1 MISLTKKNPINI
13 MIRILSIF
21 SIVKFIV
28 ITIIYSA
35 CYNSPYND
43 FETDKS
49 GLKYK
54 VIKGSESKQFST
66 TGDIVEIKLI
76 YKNSNDSVLFNSE
89 ELRKPFRMKIEKKSH
104 TGGSFEDALQL
115 LNTGSR
121 ALFIISADS
130 FFTKT
135 LGKKLPNEVK
145 KGSNLIFDISLVKKL
160 NETEIEE
167 ERKLMEESA
176 KLLEE
181 DLLNQFV
188 EDNKIIEKPRLSG
201 LYIIEKKEGTGRIV
215 QTGDVLMV
223 NYSGMFVNGNIFD
236 LSFQRKEPFV
246 FIIGQG
252 NVIQGWEEGFMYMK
266 AGGKARF
273 IIPSHLA
280 YGKEGYGSIIPPYS
294 CLIFDVELIKIKNA
308 SVK

>member
-1 MISLTKKNPINI
+1 
-13 MIRILSIF
+13 MIRILSIS
-21 SIVKFIV
+21 SIVKLIA

-54 VIKGSESKQFST
+54 VIKESESKQFST
-66 TGDIVEIKLI
+66 IGDIVEIKLI

-104 TGGSFEDALQL
+104 QGGSFEDALQL

-121 ALFIISADS
+121 ALFIIAADS
-130 FFTKT
+130 FYTKT
-135 LGKKLPNEVK
+135 LGKKLPAEVK

-160 NETEIEE
+160 NKTEIEE
-167 ERKLMEESA
+167 ERKLMAESA
-176 KLLEE
+176 KQLEE
-181 DLLNQFV
+181 NLMKQFI
-188 EDNKIIEKPRLSG
+188 EDNKIKKEPELSG
-201 LYIIEKKEGTGRIV
+201 LYIIELKKGTGRAV
-215 QTGDVLMV
+215 KPGDVLMV
-223 NYSGMFVNGNIFD
+223 NYSGMFVNGKIFD
-236 LSFQRKEPFV
+236 SSYQRKEPFV
-246 FIIGQG
+246 FTIGHG
-252 NVIQGWEEGFMYMK
+252 NVIQGWEEGFMNMK
-266 AGGKARF
+266 TGGKARF

-280 YGKEGYGSIIPPYS
+280 YGQEGYGSIIPPYS